1 MSLPSRFAIK
11 KAKYFQTRLRTK
23 ASWKLAVLAIKIQQ
37 KSGEGIAMSKTVD
50 TNFSDT
56 NGMGEVKLYVN
67 NLPSGK
73 RFYGR
78 FDRATVDMKTLIA
91 RIKEKGTATSKIDM
105 LAVVGH
111 VKEEIVAAVKNGE
124 AVNLMDLGTVFIS
137 PVGSVNST
145 SGDEEMSLTVKF
157 TPSTLLKDAV
167 REVKIKDRKQQ
178 DTSPVIEN
186 VYDQFSKKNLTA
198 EDFSLSAKKAVT
210 LTGTKLKVAGENGGV
225 FLAPVDATDAIV
237 TDTGQWLKSPVI
249 DSNLP
254 KRVVFYMPEEAKAG
268 TKYRIVLRTSYS
280 NGKTLRKE
288 AVLVQSDVVTV
299 KATA

>member
-1 MSLPSRFAIK
+1 
-11 KAKYFQTRLRTK
+11 
-23 ASWKLAVLAIKIQQ
+23 
-37 KSGEGIAMSKTVD
+37 MSKTVD

-137 PVGSVNST
+137 PIGSVNST

-157 TPSTLLKDAV
+157 TPSILLKDAV
-167 REVKIKDRKQQ
+167 REVHRAVAKKPSHRQQSSQACSVLHARRGKSWHKVPHSASHQLQQRQ
-178 DTSPVIEN
+178 DTSQRGCPC
-186 VYDQFSKKNLTA
+186 
-198 EDFSLSAKKAVT
+198 AV
-210 LTGTKLKVAGENGGV
+210 
-225 FLAPVDATDAIV
+225 
-237 TDTGQWLKSPVI
+237 
-249 DSNLP
+249 
-254 KRVVFYMPEEAKAG
+254 
-268 TKYRIVLRTSYS
+268 
-280 NGKTLRKE
+280 
-288 AVLVQSDVVTV
+288 
-299 KATA
+299 